1 MSLQQRLAN
10 CKQYREEAMKHPI
23 KNKLYIEDLELSIA
37 MFESAVKTNSII
49 VGNGWI
55 DNEA

>member
-1 MSLQQRLAN
+1 MSLEQRLAT
-10 CKQYREEAMKHPI
+10 CKQYREEALKHP
-23 KNKLYIEDLELSIA
+23 KANKLYIEDLELSIS

>member
-10 CKQYREEAMKHPI
+10 CKQYREEALKHPRA
-23 KNKLYIEDLELSIA
+23 NKLYIEDLDLSIA
-37 MFESAVKTNSII
+37 YLEEATKHNNVI

-55 DNEA
+55 DSEE